1 MKICLSLIFFDLYE
15 KKILILFFLDLELHF
30 YTYIQ

>member
-1 MKICLSLIFFDLYE
+1 MFILNYFLIYMKIILYF
-15 KKILILFFLDLELHF
+15 IDLELHF